1 MVQLTLSNLKLEDL
15 KTYVQLQERPIA
27 PYPWTQVENIQL
39 TERETRQIEDITSR
53 LLNHDTALMNEA
65 TIWSRAIYPLL
76 LLAEQGEIEAW
87 AEVSFVGQFQQFEV
101 GGEQRMVPWDA
112 VWQAD

>member
-1 MVQLTLSNLKLEDL
+1 
-15 KTYVQLQERPIA
+15 
-27 PYPWTQVENIQL
+27 
-39 TERETRQIEDITSR
+39 
-53 LLNHDTALMNEA
+53 MNEA